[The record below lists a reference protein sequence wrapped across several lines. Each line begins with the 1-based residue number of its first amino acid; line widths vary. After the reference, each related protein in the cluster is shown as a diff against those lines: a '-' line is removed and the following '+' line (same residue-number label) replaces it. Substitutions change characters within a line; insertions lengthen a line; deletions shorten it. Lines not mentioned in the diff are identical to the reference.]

1 MYLCY
6 FTRQKARKG
15 TTKKRYMQIF
25 VNKKAKN
32 LYFHPK
38 CNIIKEIAHVHTC
51 THVPYIDINNLRQA
65 NRSAAEGKALLSED
79 DD

>member
-1 MYLCY
+1 MYFCY
-6 FTRQKARKG
+6 FTRQKARKD
-15 TTKKRYMQIF
+15 TTKKRHMQIF

-32 LYFHPK
+32 LYFYPK
-38 CNIIKEIAHVHTC
+38 YNIIKEIAHVHTC

-65 NRSAAEGKALLSED
+65 KWSAAEGIALFSED